1 MKFRYFCLLSFK
13 NITFHCLFQY
23 NMHGRLSLFHLASQA
38 WSSTGKLKM
47 AGNKKKKILRKGTNK
62 YIILQR

>member
-23 NMHGRLSLFHLASQA
+23 GRLFLFVWLAKLG
-38 WSSTGKLKM
+38 SSTGKLKM
-47 AGNKKKKILRKGTNK
+47 AGDKNILNSYRKELIN
-62 YIILQR
+62 I